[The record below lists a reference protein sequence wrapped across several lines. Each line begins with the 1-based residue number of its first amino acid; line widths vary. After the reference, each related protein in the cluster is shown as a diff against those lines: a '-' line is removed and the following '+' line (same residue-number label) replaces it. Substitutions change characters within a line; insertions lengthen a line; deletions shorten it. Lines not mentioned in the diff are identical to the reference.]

1 MYHFCIKCVSVW
13 VAKPSMA
20 DTLGSIKRYVSVG
33 VCIQTNTQL
42 LNVNAANLHRFPEVL
57 GRSRR
62 GTTFPSTRPAL
73 SPWCPVLT
81 PANPTERGWSLNR
94 KWVGQS
100 DFAWFLRTS
109 LKQNPRGLVCTLWQ
123 FSSLSAIGGS
133 RSFVFNITIFIFF
146 NLLLFRFNLLI
157 KTNKI

>member
-1 MYHFCIKCVSVW
+1 MYELRN
-13 VAKPSMA
+13 PSMA

-100 DFAWFLRTS
+100 DFAWFCGPPSNRTPEGWFARCDS
-109 LKQNPRGLVCTLWQ
+109 SVHCRPLAARGV
-123 FSSLSAIGGS
+123 
-133 RSFVFNITIFIFF
+133 
-146 NLLLFRFNLLI
+146 LLLILQFLSFSICFFFVLTYLLKRI
-157 KTNKI
+157 KYKLIDK